1 MDSGWDDIVPFAHCI
16 VGWKGDG
23 RKAWNVQRFISFA
36 LDAEELK

>member
-1 MDSGWDDIVPFAHCI
+1 MIHFAHCI

-23 RKAWNVQRFISFA
+23 GTAWNMQRFISFA